1 MTSLTM
7 LNNWRRWSGWWGLP
21 RSSSPLSS
29 STTSFLSFSFSNI
42 LLYKSCMNTFLQR
55 DFAVLNAAGYA
66 IGELGCKVNLHRLLE
81 IIKLVQF
88 RFSCFP
94 FELSSLLF
102 DTVWLQGH
110 FCQRRPSSVQ
120 ASSLR
125 SSDRMGRRKS
135 KLTNAFFTQWET
147 IIQDFHQTQRKAICC
162 CLTST
167 NFTRAHNFDQFSK
180 NCTRYRNFYLRRRPI
195 SKCVKALGGCAG
207 GHGKCPSLKAHL
219 ISGLPGF

>member
-81 IIKLVQF
+81 ITFVSNLSNLGFHVFYSSFHHSYLTLFDCRATFASEDPAQF
-88 RFSCFP
+88 KRVLWGAAAGWGGGSPNSQTRFSHSEKPSFKT
-94 FELSSLLF
+94 FI
-102 DTVWLQGH
+102 
-110 FCQRRPSSVQ
+110 RPNE
-120 ASSLR
+120 R
-125 SSDRMGRRKS
+125 
-135 KLTNAFFTQWET
+135 
-147 IIQDFHQTQRKAICC
+147 
-162 CLTST
+162 
-167 NFTRAHNFDQFSK
+167 QF
-180 NCTRYRNFYLRRRPI
+180 
-195 SKCVKALGGCAG
+195 VVA
-207 GHGKCPSLKAHL
+207 
-219 ISGLPGF
+219 